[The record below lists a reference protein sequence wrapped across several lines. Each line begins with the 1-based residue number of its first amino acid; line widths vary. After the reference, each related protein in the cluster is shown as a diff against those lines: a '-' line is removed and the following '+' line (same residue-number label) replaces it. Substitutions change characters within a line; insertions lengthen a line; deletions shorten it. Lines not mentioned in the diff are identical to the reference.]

1 MRIKQTND
9 QTSSF
14 MTEVYDRDNF
24 ADIEK
29 IWESDLCLK
38 PPLLEWR
45 SNFASSC
52 TDLMTSYITL
62 LSPAYSASCMPNIFI
77 QRPFYTQR
85 FYDAGNL
92 VKGCRA
98 HGFEK

>member
-1 MRIKQTND
+1 
-9 QTSSF
+9 

-45 SNFASSC
+45 TIISLLPAQ
-52 TDLMTSYITL
+52 TL
-62 LSPAYSASCMPNIFI
+62 
-77 QRPFYTQR
+77 
-85 FYDAGNL
+85 
-92 VKGCRA
+92 
-98 HGFEK
+98 